1 MLTQAVILVGGLG
14 TRLGE
19 RTRSVPKPLLEVAGK
34 PFLDY
39 ILDDLSGYPTIQD
52 ILLLA
57 GHQAGQ
63 VAIAIR
69 ASAGVPPQSLWCPNP
84 CHAARPVR

>member
-1 MLTQAVILVGGLG
+1 VLSQAVILVGGLG

-19 RTRSVPKPLLEVAGK
+19 RTRQVPKPLLEVAGR

-39 ILDDLSGYPTIQD
+39 ILDELSRYPTIHK

-57 GHQAGQ
+57 GHRAEQ
-63 VAIAIR
+63 VVGR
-69 ASAGVPPQSLWCPNP
+69 YHGKRWRNASI
-84 CHAARPVR
+84 